1 MEQSNQRMGRAA
13 LMFLPSKV
21 LEGLIGVVTLSYT
34 ASALTYDAYERFN
47 STNTVVVFANLLLLG
62 WLINSTTRYVGDYAG
77 EPAKARR
84 FFSTQTALWM
94 IPNLAVLAVAAII
107 YAVTGSTVWLGA
119 FGMLAATSIYQITL
133 GMLVQ
138 TQRQLASV
146 VISLLTAVSKP
157 AVIWL
162 TCRILSGGAEV
173 DRILPAVLGY
183 ALSEL
188 LGGLLGVLTL
198 KMPRYLRV
206 GGWDREIFR
215 KFIAYGVP
223 LMGVSVSVGLL
234 NMVDRFIIMAFGMSY
249 GVYHANNTITSTVFS
264 LLTVGIMRAVYP
276 SVLRGYREG
285 GKEKAQPLLDAGVRM
300 YLLIALPAAAGLA
313 GVAENISRF
322 LYPTKPELV
331 AGYAVIA
338 LSGFAMFFSGLNEYA
353 IKTWELRQDTKPI
366 MVNALIAVG
375 VKLAVS
381 VALLPVLDFYG
392 AAVGSLVGFMTYCG
406 LSMFRA
412 RKTLLF
418 RVKPRTLAAI
428 GGGSLL
434 CAVGANLTTRI
445 ISGNTMGLLAAIA
458 VGVVVYA
465 AVLVLSGEVKEE
477 LAAVRRLIAR
487 RKV

>member
-1 MEQSNQRMGRAA
+1 MDQSNQRMGRAA
-13 LMFLPSKV
+13 LLFLPSKV
-21 LEGLIGVVTLSYT
+21 LEGLIGVVTISYT
-34 ASALTYDAYERFN
+34 ASALSYDAYERFN

-77 EPAKARR
+77 EPGKARR
-84 FFSTQTALWM
+84 FYSTQTVLWM
-94 IPNLAVLAVAAII
+94 LPNLLVLAAAAII
-107 YAVTGSTVWLGA
+107 WAVTGSTVWLGA
-119 FGMLAATSIYQITL
+119 FCMLASTSLYQIVL

-146 VISLLTAVSKP
+146 VISLLTAVTKP

-162 TCRILSGGAEV
+162 TCRYLSGGVEV

-188 LGGLLGVLTL
+188 LGGLLGVLVL
-198 KMPRYLRV
+198 KIPRYLRA
-206 GGWDREIFR
+206 GAWDREILNR
-215 KFIAYGVP
+215 FIAYGVP
-223 LMGVSVSVGLL
+223 LMGVSISVGLL
-234 NMVDRFIIMAFGMSY
+234 NMLDRFIIMAFGMSY

-276 SVLRGYREG
+276 SVLSGYREG
-285 GKEKAQPLLDAGVRM
+285 GKAQAQPLLNAGVRM
-300 YLLIALPAAAGLA
+300 YLLIALPAATGMA
-313 GVAENISRF
+313 GVAENLSRF

-375 VKLAVS
+375 VKLASSLV
-381 VALLPVLDFYG
+381 LLPVLDFYG
-392 AAVGSLVGFMTYCG
+392 AAAGSLIGFMTYCG

-418 RVKPRTLAAI
+418 KVTPRTLVSI
-428 GGGSLL
+428 GIGSVL
-434 CAVGANLTTRI
+434 CAVCANLTTRLI
-445 ISGNTMGLLAAIA
+445 TGNTLGLLCAIA
-458 VGVVVYA
+458 VGVIVYA
-465 AVLVLSGEVKEE
+465 LTLLVSGEVKEE
-477 LAAVRRLIAR
+477 LAAVVRLIKHR
-487 RKV
+487 RV